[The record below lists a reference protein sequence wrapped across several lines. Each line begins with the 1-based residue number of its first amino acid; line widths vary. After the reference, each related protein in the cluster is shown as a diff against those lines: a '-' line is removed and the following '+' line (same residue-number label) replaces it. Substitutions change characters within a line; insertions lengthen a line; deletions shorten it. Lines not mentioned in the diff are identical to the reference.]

1 MIEARETEVRE
12 SAVLVDVM
20 TAARNQMHTKQIGE
34 RQLRTEKR
42 TTGKQALQ
50 IPCCPPAAEV
60 TGLSGTVIAT
70 EREMSI

>member
-12 SAVLVDVM
+12 SVVPVDVM

-42 TTGKQALQ
+42 TIGK
-50 IPCCPPAAEV
+50 
-60 TGLSGTVIAT
+60 
-70 EREMSI
+70 